1 LKIPDDVV
9 KALKKAGLYSDFEK
23 FLNMKMV
30 EQELCSHGGALSR
43 AVHPWYGAYNPDKI
57 SIDIYDK
64 MKTNPQV
71 AAGLKCIKYPVL
83 ALNWHVKSD
92 SQEVR
97 EFVIE
102 NLKPLWRGLIESCL
116 TAVEYGFSTHEI
128 VYEKRNGKAY
138 LKKLKSLHPKWINI
152 NLDEH
157 DNFLGF
163 TQTWMGRFIQVPRVK
178 AFIFT
183 HGKGESFGNLFG
195 ESRLKPAYEP
205 WYWWSTLIQFMMKYF
220 ERRGIPPTKVRFP
233 PGKTK
238 EGKSTAE
245 VAVEMGRALQSESVV
260 AIPSSVWEIGG
271 KVLYKWDVEYLD
283 EQRRGDMF
291 QSALVSLEAK
301 ILRAM
306 FVPERVITQDT
317 LSKAGSYSLSKVHAD
332 MFLLGEE
339 GLTVSL
345 EDQINKYLISK
356 LVEINFGKKA
366 WARVEMERI
375 TEARKQFLKDV
386 FMEMLKSG
394 DAKPAADAIADYLG
408 LPMEGKQPETQEA
421 EEKPETS
428 ISLEESQPA
437 GRWWREPNE
446 FEDSKLLVEVEDMLN
461 KQKTSCLYELLNIFD
476 DMEEQVV
483 AKLDRLHKQG
493 QPLTDLWYRRVKVFD
508 PEKGEKIEKV
518 VWEPNKN
525 KVRSLLSQ
533 HLKEIY
539 LWSQEQAL
547 KRLEREDKPQVDKRY
562 WDKIKVRLEAIAEQI
577 YGDLRYQSH
586 LGLAD
591 AQLMGDPLIP
601 RLRHVFSVIKNKKL
615 PSIVD
620 TEFSFAFNVGQQ
632 QVGDYYGV
640 AE

>member
-97 EFVIE
+97 EFVVE
-102 NLKPLWRGLIESCL
+102 NLKPLWRGLIESSL

-128 VYEKRNGKAY
+128 VYEKRDGKAF
-138 LKKLKSLHPKWINI
+138 LKKIKSLHPKWINI

-260 AIPSSVWEIGG
+260 AIPSSVWEVGG

-408 LPMEGKQPETQEA
+408 LPMEGKQPEAQEA
-421 EEKPETS
+421 EEKSETS
-428 ISLEESQPA
+428 ISLEESQSA
-437 GRWWREPNE
+437 GRWWRELAE
-446 FEDSKLLVEVEDMLN
+446 FEDEKMLADIEDKVDIEKEALANELISILDDVEEKVVSKLDSLLRRNEDL
-461 KQKTSCLYELLNIFD
+461 
-476 DMEEQVV
+476 
-483 AKLDRLHKQG
+483 G
-493 QPLTDLWYRRVKVFD
+493 DLWYRNVRTIT
-508 PEKGEKIEKV
+508 PEGMRKIEKV
-518 VWEPNKN
+518 VWEPRRSDVRKAFLNKM
-525 KVRSLLSQ
+525 
-533 HLKEIY
+533 KEMY
-539 LWSQEQAL
+539 FYGQKTAFDELGMA
-547 KRLEREDKPQVDKRY
+547 EDPKVDKRY
-562 WDKIKVRLEAIAEQI
+562 WDKLQMRVQTILDEFYSNLRYKVNLAITETAASQEAPIPKVRA
-577 YGDLRYQSH
+577 
-586 LGLAD
+586 
-591 AQLMGDPLIP
+591 
-601 RLRHVFSVIKNKKL
+601 VFSVYRNKKI
-615 PSIVD
+615 PTMCD
-620 TEFSFAFNVGQQ
+620 TELMMAFNIGRK
-632 QVGDYYGV
+632 QVADYYGTG
-640 AE
+640 

>member
-1 LKIPDDVV
+1 MKIPDDVV

-97 EFVIE
+97 EFVVE
-102 NLKPLWRGLIESCL
+102 NLKPLWRGLIESSL

-128 VYEKRNGKAY
+128 VYEKRDGKAF
-138 LKKLKSLHPKWINI
+138 LKKIKSLHPKWINI

-260 AIPSSVWEIGG
+260 AIPSSVWEVGG

-408 LPMEGKQPETQEA
+408 LPMEGKQPEAQEA
-421 EEKPETS
+421 EEKSETS
-428 ISLEESQPA
+428 ISLEESQSA
-437 GRWWREPNE
+437 GRWWRELAE
-446 FEDSKLLVEVEDMLN
+446 FEDEKMLADIEDKVDIEKEALANELISILDDVEEKVVSKLDSLLRRNEDL
-461 KQKTSCLYELLNIFD
+461 
-476 DMEEQVV
+476 
-483 AKLDRLHKQG
+483 G
-493 QPLTDLWYRRVKVFD
+493 DLWYRNVRTIT
-508 PEKGEKIEKV
+508 PEGMRKIEKV
-518 VWEPNKN
+518 VWEPRRSDVRKAFLNKM
-525 KVRSLLSQ
+525 
-533 HLKEIY
+533 KEMY
-539 LWSQEQAL
+539 FYGQKTAFDELGMA
-547 KRLEREDKPQVDKRY
+547 EDPKVDKRY
-562 WDKIKVRLEAIAEQI
+562 WDKLQMRVQTILDEFYSNLRYKVNLAITETAASQEAPIPKVRA
-577 YGDLRYQSH
+577 
-586 LGLAD
+586 
-591 AQLMGDPLIP
+591 
-601 RLRHVFSVIKNKKL
+601 VFSVYRNKKI
-615 PSIVD
+615 PTMCD
-620 TEFSFAFNVGQQ
+620 TELMMAFNIGRK
-632 QVGDYYGV
+632 QVADYYGTG
-640 AE
+640 

>member
-1 LKIPDDVV
+1 MKIPDDVV

-97 EFVIE
+97 EFVVE
-102 NLKPLWRGLIESCL
+102 NLKPLWRGLIESSL

-128 VYEKRNGKAY
+128 VYEKRDGKAF
-138 LKKLKSLHPKWINI
+138 LKKIKSLHPKWINI

-157 DNFLGF
+157 DNFSGF
-163 TQTWMGRFIQVPRVK
+163 TQTWMGQFIQVPRVK

-366 WARVEMERI
+366 WARVEIERI

-437 GRWWREPNE
+437 GRWWREPTELEDEKMLADIEDKVDIEKEVLANE
-446 FEDSKLLVEVEDMLN
+446 LTSILDDVEEKVVSKLDSLLRRNEDL
-461 KQKTSCLYELLNIFD
+461 
-476 DMEEQVV
+476 
-483 AKLDRLHKQG
+483 G
-493 QPLTDLWYRRVKVFD
+493 DLWYRNVRTIT
-508 PEKGEKIEKV
+508 PEGMRKIEKV
-518 VWEPNKN
+518 VWEPRRSDVRKAFLNKM
-525 KVRSLLSQ
+525 
-533 HLKEIY
+533 KEMY
-539 LWSQEQAL
+539 FYGQKTAFDELGMA
-547 KRLEREDKPQVDKRY
+547 EDPKVDKRY
-562 WDKIKVRLEAIAEQI
+562 WNKLQMRVQTILDEFYSNLRYKVNLAITETAASQEAPIPKVRA
-577 YGDLRYQSH
+577 
-586 LGLAD
+586 
-591 AQLMGDPLIP
+591 
-601 RLRHVFSVIKNKKL
+601 VFSVYRNKKI
-615 PSIVD
+615 PTMCD
-620 TEFSFAFNVGQQ
+620 TELMMAFNIGRK
-632 QVGDYYGV
+632 QVADYYGTG
-640 AE
+640 